1 MERLDDWF
9 GEQVRASSGSN
20 KQCGGA
26 AAELEVLPQVI
37 CQVHP
42 SDGFSEPDHCSL
54 GPIQFTRIMMVVMGM
69 GMGMIMV
76 MVMFMFMFMVM
87 VMVVM
92 MVVVVISDAADS
104 DIGGIERKK
113 EGFVADDDGRRKER
127 FKLERVD
134 ASEWPSAYGGLSEVR
149 IW

>member
-1 MERLDDWF
+1 
-9 GEQVRASSGSN
+9 
-20 KQCGGA
+20 
-26 AAELEVLPQVI
+26 
-37 CQVHP
+37 
-42 SDGFSEPDHCSL
+42 
-54 GPIQFTRIMMVVMGM
+54 MGM

-76 MVMFMFMFMVM
+76 MVMFMF
-87 VMVVM
+87 MVVM

-134 ASEWPSAYGGLSEVR
+134 ASESSSAYGATER
-149 IW
+149 

>member
-54 GPIQFTRIMMVVMGM
+54 GPIQLTRIMMMVVMVM
-69 GMGMIMV
+69 VMVMIMV
-76 MVMFMFMFMVM
+76 MFMM
-87 VMVVM
+87 MVVM

-104 DIGGIERKK
+104 EIGGIERKK
-113 EGFVADDDGRRKER
+113 EGFLAGDDGRKKER
-127 FKLERVD
+127 FKFERID
-134 ASEWPSAYGGLSEVR
+134 ASESSSAYGATER
-149 IW
+149 